1 MTPQDKQMILNFI
14 LGGGAIGAATGAGSS
29 LINYLQS
36 LKEKANKSDSNEA
49 DDNDTLYVDLP
60 SKKTAFDMD
69 SLVAPGLGVAGGV
82 LSAGGAYLL
91 MRKLY
96 QDIKRKQLMEDL
108 EKAQHAFVGS
118 AQEEATE
125 GKQANDADSGTP
137 ARSLNTLETLGATPV
152 ALLILATLASGGLTY
167 KALDKA
173 FPSVKKP
180 FNPAPKK
187 VVVRR
192 RQLPAGVEDSVDDS
206 TSASPL
212 SKEAAYEDGMEFLT
226 SLVLANKQAT
236 ESDARDIVHAVAA
249 GRHDEIVDNLMQYG
263 LATAMATIKGASEKD
278 LSHAEKHMAI
288 SLCVKSAALGPVFNM
303 LVAAEYNDMAPNFTK
318 LASSHDEDTIDTLVN
333 IGAVFGSSL
342 RKNIFSKDAS
352 YVSSIKEAQ
361 DILDSPDGNS
371 KPISLTEILKI
382 INSRSPDN
390 GLLQKAEGMA
400 DLDGS
405 TKGNEDVDSAED
417 IVAEDSISSD
427 EEKQVNDMHPTKTVK
442 NAPHVI
448 DELGDDDDAIDA
460 ALSKPIVPALAVAAE
475 NA

>member
-14 LGGGAIGAATGAGSS
+14 LGGGAIGAAAGAGSS

-36 LKEKANKSDSNEA
+36 LKEKADKSDLGEA
-49 DDNDTLYVDLP
+49 ADNDTLYVDLP
-60 SKKTAFDMD
+60 SKKEAFDLT
-69 SLVAPGLGVAGGV
+69 SLTAPGVGAAGSV

-96 QDIKRKQLMEDL
+96 QNIKRKQLLEDL

-118 AQEEATE
+118 AQEEAAA
-125 GKQANDADSGTP
+125 GKQANTDGGVSGRP
-137 ARSLNTLETLGATPV
+137 LSTLETLGAAPV

-173 FPSVKKP
+173 FPSVKQP
-180 FNPAPKK
+180 FNPAPKR

-212 SKEAAYEDGMEFLT
+212 AKEAAYEDGMEFLT

-236 ESDARDIVHAVAA
+236 ESDARDIVHAVAS

-263 LATAMATIKGASEKD
+263 LDTTMATIKGAYEKE

-303 LVAAEYNDMAPNFTK
+303 LVAAEYNGMAPNFTK

-352 YVSSIKEAQ
+352 YVNSIKEAQ
-361 DILDSPDGNS
+361 DILDTPDGNS
-371 KPISLTEILKI
+371 KPISLPDILKI
-382 INSRSPDN
+382 INSRHPND

-405 TKGNEDVDSAED
+405 TKGDEDMESAED
-417 IVAEDSISSD
+417 IVSEDSISSD

-442 NAPHVI
+442 NAPHII

>member
-1 MTPQDKQMILNFI
+1 MNKLAFTPEDKKMILNFI
-14 LGGGAIGAATGAGSS
+14 LGGGAIGAAAGAGSS
-29 LINYLQS
+29 LLNYLQA
-36 LKEKANKSDSNEA
+36 LKEKANKSDLGEA
-49 DDNDTLYVDLP
+49 GDDDTLYVDLP
-60 SKKTAFDMD
+60 TKQAFA
-69 SLVAPGLGVAGGV
+69 SGVSVAGGV
-82 LSAGGAYLL
+82 LSSAGAYLL

-96 QDIKRKQLMEDL
+96 QNIKRKQLMEDL
-108 EKAQHAFVGS
+108 DRAQHAFVGS
-118 AQEEATE
+118 AQEEAAE
-125 GKQANDADSGTP
+125 SKQATSEGTP
-137 ARSLNTLETLGATPV
+137 ARPLSKWELLGASPV
-152 ALLILATLASGGLTY
+152 AMLILATLASGGLTY
-167 KALDKA
+167 KALDKT
-173 FPSVKKP
+173 FPAVKKP
-180 FNPAPKK
+180 FNPAPKR

-212 SKEAAYEDGMEFLT
+212 SKEAAYEDGMEFLA

-236 ESDARDIVHAVAA
+236 ISDARDIVHAVAD

-263 LATAMATIKGASEKD
+263 LDTAMTTIKGASEKE

-288 SLCVKSAALGPVFNM
+288 SLCVKSASLGPVFNM

-333 IGAVFGSSL
+333 IGAIFGASL
-342 RKNIFSKDAS
+342 RKNIFSKDAA
-352 YVSSIKEAQ
+352 YVNSIKEAQ
-361 DILDSPDGNS
+361 DILDAPDGNS
-371 KPISLTEILKI
+371 KPISLPEILKI
-382 INSRSPDN
+382 INSRHPNN
-390 GLLQKAEGMA
+390 GLLQKAEGTA

-405 TKGNEDVDSAED
+405 MKGDEDMESAED
-417 IVAEDSISSD
+417 IVSEDSISSD

-442 NAPHVI
+442 NAPHII